1 MRKFDA
7 KKDAW
12 RADEGRRGSVFEIS
26 SDGMLILDLD
36 GAVQSV
42 NPAAIG
48 MLGALDEAALLGA
61 RWPLLWAEADR
72 PAADAALR
80 SAVAGERQRFVAP
93 APTRTNRL
101 PRLEAIVSPLRD
113 AAGAATAVL
122 VTLHDVSELEDA
134 RLAAEAREQ
143 VAIREALALQA
154 VADRAYLSGWTLD
167 FRTNVVR
174 FAEAG
179 AQWVRSGERDVPL
192 ERLLTMYGSQEQ
204 ARIHDAIEGARCG
217 QPFKFDARFTRF
229 DGEAGWVRL
238 SGEPIYEDGEC
249 VGIRG
254 AGMEISEEMAAREK
268 IEDAQK
274 RLYLASQLAGVEVF
288 ELDVERRLLIEE
300 GSLASILG
308 APPPVEDLWSDPL
321 GLVDPQD
328 RRRVQRQWTA
338 AQAAGTPFRCEFR
351 VRRADGQLVWIYGA
365 AEFIGDGGRP
375 RRLIGAIVDITE
387 RKRSELQLLRTMAE
401 MREHEAQQKLLLDE
415 LNHRVKNTL
424 AAVQSVAMQTLT
436 NARDPQEGRELFIER
451 LLALSATHDLLVKR
465 AWASA
470 SFRELVEALL
480 KPYG

>member
-1 MRKFDA
+1 M
-7 KKDAW
+7 

-26 SDGMLILDLD
+26 PDGMLILDLD

-48 MLGALDEAALLGA
+48 MLGALDEAALLGTS
-61 RWPLLWAEADR
+61 WPLLWAEADR

-80 SAVAGERQRFVAP
+80 SAVAGERRQFVAP
-93 APTRTNRL
+93 APTRANR
-101 PRLEAIVSPLRD
+101 PRRLETIVSPLRD

-122 VTLHDVSELEDA
+122 VTVHDVSEIEDA

-154 VADRAYLSGWTLD
+154 VADRAYLNSWTLD
-167 FRTNVVR
+167 FRR
-174 FAEAG
+174 KIIRAG
-179 AQWVRSGERDVPL
+179 DPGARAMRSSERDMTIERALMIFGPEDRARTL
-192 ERLLTMYGSQEQ
+192 ELYER
-204 ARIHDAIEGARCG
+204 ARVHGE
-217 QPFKFDARFTRF
+217 PFKYDARFTRF
-229 DGEAGWVRL
+229 DGEAGWVRMF
-238 SGEPIYEDGEC
+238 GEPIYEDGEC

-254 AGMEISEEMAAREK
+254 AGMDISEEVAAREK

-300 GSLASILG
+300 GSLAAILG

-321 GLVDPQD
+321 RLVDPQD
-328 RRRVQRQWTA
+328 RQRVQRQWTA

-365 AEFIGDGGRP
+365 AELIGDGGRP